1 MVMITSVMLVM
12 RRKTLINKELQ
23 EKLKEF
29 PDDMVV
35 ILYVGRGDHT
45 VTHDVY
51 EDAEGDLVI
60 E

>member
-1 MVMITSVMLVM
+1 M
-12 RRKTLINKELQ
+12 INKELQ

-35 ILYVGRGDHT
+35 VLYQGHGNYSGS
-45 VTHDVY
+45 HDVY

>member
-1 MVMITSVMLVM
+1 MT
-12 RRKTLINKELQ
+12 NKELQ

-35 ILYVGRGDHT
+35 VLYIGRGDYSGS
-45 VTHDVY
+45 HDVY
-51 EDAEGDLVI
+51 EDAEGDLII